1 MGRGLRLTGTRRD
14 GEGTGTDRDEKGVGG
29 DWD

>member
-14 GEGTGTDRDEKGVGG
+14 GEGTETDRNEKGWGG
-29 DWD
+29 D